1 MAGPLSSLCEVSH
14 TRPMPGIVAA
24 LRPSGRGGVTIFT
37 NRRPSLGFHSYILAN
52 LRLVLAVDVR
62 AGMPIRPNTPADLPQ
77 CAPLARKLLSR
88 GASLVCETIC
98 GTPSRQQALVLS
110 PSRHRPCLTRCAA
123 LRCVGNN
130 PRIHCLQPLNSC
142 LPSAGCR
149 TVPLAVNWRPAD
161 QTAGTT
167 GSPSTADSIAT
178 IRSCQRRAKTGL
190 VRRSKY

>member
-1 MAGPLSSLCEVSH
+1 MGRPRSCH
-14 TRPMPGIVAA
+14 RDTRTGDSENPV
-24 LRPSGRGGVTIFT
+24 
-37 NRRPSLGFHSYILAN
+37 H
-52 LRLVLAVDVR
+52 
-62 AGMPIRPNTPADLPQ
+62 
-77 CAPLARKLLSR
+77 CAPSSGMVTRSKSCGASTGASLARKLLSR